1 MYEMYLLVNEKNEW
15 KFDISKTNL
24 YTFIYKLF
32 LGKKYKNEETS
43 LNICHFS
50 SGAIKIIRNFC

>member
-24 YTFIYKLF
+24 YMFFYKLF

-43 LNICHFS
+43 LKICQFS
-50 SGAIKIIRNFC
+50 SGAFIIIRNFY